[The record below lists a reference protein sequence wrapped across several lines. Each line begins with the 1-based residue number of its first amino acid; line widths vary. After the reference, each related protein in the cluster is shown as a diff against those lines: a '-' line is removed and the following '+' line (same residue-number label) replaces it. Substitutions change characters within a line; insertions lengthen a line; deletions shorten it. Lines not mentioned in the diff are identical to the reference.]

1 MKQLESEIIKKEEDL
16 RNWFTRNCDP
26 IMKIIDRLDIGWGGV
41 QRWATN
47 HMPELDK
54 GLHLDFA
61 CGYGTFLA
69 QIGWRFPNA
78 RLVGLNIDYAGPH
91 AGIHDLLVQAGVKV
105 ELVKAD
111 ARKMPFK
118 DNYFNS
124 VSCFLG
130 LQDIEI
136 GFGEAGV
143 KKSLSEATRVL
154 CVDGKLVLLDEFT
167 FDKFNK
173 LLTGLPVKILKRE
186 EQVLDVKWNRA
197 VAEKAIELYAK
208 GWAAQARFTNQKEKN
223 RVYKEAYDKLKEKM
237 EKQFKAQGYHVPF
250 GPVRMVIAQKIKG
263 SHL

>member
-16 RNWFTRNCDP
+16 RKWFTRNCDP
-26 IMKIIDRLDIGWGGV
+26 IMKIIDGLDIGWGGV
-41 QRWATN
+41 QRWATG

-69 QIGWRFPNA
+69 QLGWRFPNA
-78 RLVGLNIDYAGPH
+78 QLVGLNIDYLGPH
-91 AGIHDLLVQAGVKV
+91 AGIHDLLSQAGIKAKLV
-105 ELVKAD
+105 EAD

-136 GFGEAGV
+136 GFGQNGV
-143 KKSLSEATRVL
+143 RESLSEAVRVL
-154 CVDGKLVLLDEFT
+154 CVGGTLVLLDEFT
-167 FDKFNK
+167 FEKFDK
-173 LLTGLPVKILKRE
+173 LLNGLSVVITTRE
-186 EQVLDVKWNRA
+186 EQGLDVKWNRE

-208 GWAAQARFTNQKEKN
+208 GWVAQARVSDPKEKE
-223 RVYKEAYDKLKEKM
+223 RVYEEAYAKMKEKM
-237 EKQFKAQGYHVPF
+237 EQQLKNQGYYVPF
-250 GPVRMVIAQKIKG
+250 GPIRIVIAQKIK
-263 SHL
+263 